1 MFTTALLFVGITIA
15 VGVLWLRFRSPTP
28 DFPPLDFADDDP
40 EMCDAR
46 RKAQS
51 TIGEF
56 QNLFAQHGA
65 GSMVKVPF
73 QTSSGVREFLAA
85 DVLELTPTE
94 VRARLVTPPV
104 SHTGHV
110 ERLVTHPL
118 SDIADWVITLPS
130 GKKVGGFTMQVMF
143 KKAREQWGRL
153 PAELADEERRYAR
166 EEG

>member
-1 MFTTALLFVGITIA
+1 MSTIALLVVGIAIA
-15 VGVLWLRFRSPTP
+15 IGLLWLRFRSPTP

-46 RKAQS
+46 SKAQR
-51 TIGEF
+51 TISEF
-56 QNLFAQHGA
+56 QTLFEQHSA

-73 QTSSGVREFLAA
+73 LTSSGVREFLAA

-94 VRARLVTPPV
+94 VKARLVTPPV
-104 SHTGHV
+104 SHTGQV

-130 GKKVGGFTMQVMF
+130 GKKAGGFTMRVMF
-143 KKAREQWGRL
+143 KKAREQWGEL
-153 PAELADEERRYAR
+153 PAELADEEKRYAQ